1 MTDKLCKKKAR
12 ATDGL
17 LHEVA
22 DIHFDV
28 SRAAEAAAAIIMGS
42 PHRCERN
49 VGLAPEFPE
58 KMDSG
63 LFRICLLMLSQRENV
78 EVRID
83 PSRCHPVYVGSVLLS
98 P

>member
-1 MTDKLCKKKAR
+1 
-12 ATDGL
+12 
-17 LHEVA
+17 
-22 DIHFDV
+22 
-28 SRAAEAAAAIIMGS
+28 MGS

-63 LFRICLLMLSQRENV
+63 LFRSYLLVLSQRENV

-83 PSRCHPVYVGSVLLS
+83 PSRCHPVYLCRFCALEPLS
-98 P
+98 PVNGAIMQAGFF